1 LLAKSIPSANNTP
14 QLPSL
19 TNNISAQQISIREN
33 MSLLGKANQK
43 LNDSVNSG
51 YPSNPKGQ

>member
-33 MSLLGKANQK
+33 MSLLGNQK